1 MLKSELAKPTPPLLQ
16 EYHRKRKI
24 LFTQPL
30 APANRSLALRVDVD
44 VD

>member
-1 MLKSELAKPTPPLLQ
+1 METKLARRPQLWVQENHPP
-16 EYHRKRKI
+16 HGK

-44 VD
+44 LN